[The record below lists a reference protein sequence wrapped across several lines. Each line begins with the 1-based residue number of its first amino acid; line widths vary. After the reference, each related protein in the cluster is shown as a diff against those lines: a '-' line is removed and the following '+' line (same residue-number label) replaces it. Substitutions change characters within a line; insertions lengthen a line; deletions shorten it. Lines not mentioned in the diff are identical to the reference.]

1 MSITYIGFI
10 VISISLIIFVVA
22 PRLLVPWAIAVS
34 VLQAASVFNVSGVF
48 PIGVSPYFFVT
59 LLICLRF
66 FPLWLSGQLGF
77 GRDES
82 VCLYVRPLLLMVL
95 WGVLSATVLPVLFS
109 GALVDSPRGGM
120 DALSAIPLQWTWSN
134 VAQAGYLV
142 LNFVFI
148 VYMLWQSADR
158 NQIERCIAAFRWSG
172 AFAAAVGAYQ
182 LLAHFTGLP
191 YPASFFNSN
200 LAWAQ
205 LTDQSIGGAW
215 RVSATFT
222 EPSAAGSYFAMWT
235 TLLLFSALGGE
246 RVTWSDYFLLVSGI
260 VMLAL
265 TTSAAGYL
273 VGATVLVLLFGK
285 QMLDLLVRGVIGR
298 RILFILVIVVSA
310 LMAGLMLL
318 PNVRHVLH
326 EVIWQKS
333 QSSSGRDR
341 EATAFHALYLGFET
355 VGLGVGL
362 GSNRPS
368 GLLFYILSN
377 MGIPGL
383 LLFSYLLHVTR
394 VLTAQAP
401 TRWISERFGS
411 WIRACG
417 WAFAVE
423 LLAALIAGAE
433 ITAPALW
440 VSWGILLAVCR
451 YVYLTNQQL
460 TADNAVADEP
470 ILLERLAFPPIP
482 LLDVVPD
489 AGAHP

>member
-1 MSITYIGFI
+1 MSITYIGLII
-10 VISISLIIFVVA
+10 VSISLIIFVLA
-22 PRLLVPWAIAVS
+22 PQYLVPWAIAVS
-34 VLQAASVFNVSGVF
+34 VLQAASVFNVGGVF

-66 FPLWLSGQLGF
+66 LPLWLSGQLGF

-82 VCLYVRPLLLMVL
+82 VCLYLRPLLLMVL
-95 WGVLSATVLPVLFS
+95 WGVLSATALPVLFS

-120 DALSAIPLQWTWSN
+120 DPVSAIPLQWTLSN

-148 VYMLWQSADR
+148 VYMLWQSADKI
-158 NQIERCIAAFRWSG
+158 QVERCIAAFRWSG

-182 LLAHFTGLP
+182 LLAHLTGLP

-205 LTDQSIGGAW
+205 LTDQNIGGAW

-222 EPSAAGSYFAMWT
+222 EPSAAGAYFAMWT
-235 TLLLFSALGGE
+235 TLLLFSALGDE
-246 RVTWSDYFLLVSGI
+246 RVTWSNYFLLMSGI

-265 TTSAAGYL
+265 TTSATGYL

-285 QMLDLLVRGVIGR
+285 QMLYLMVRGVIGR
-298 RILFILVIVVSA
+298 RILIILVIVAAA
-310 LMAGLMLL
+310 LMAGLILL
-318 PNVRHVLH
+318 PNFHRVLD

-341 EATAFHALYLGFET
+341 GATAFHALYLAIET

-383 LLFSYLLHVTR
+383 VLISYLLYVTR
-394 VLTAQAP
+394 ALTVRAP
-401 TRWISERFGS
+401 TRRIAERFAS

-433 ITAPALW
+433 LTAPALW

-451 YVYLTNQQL
+451 YVYLTNKQL
-460 TADNAVADEP
+460 TADDAVDDEP
-470 ILLERLAFPPIP
+470 ILLEQLAFPPIL

-489 AGAHP
+489 PGAHA